1 MVDILLEI
9 SKKGERILIGNYI
22 FIHIIVEILD
32 YYYYGIIIVVLL
44 LLFYFVRN
52 IFVSI
57 KYSKNTR
64 TSMFT
69 ATVVLFTFILH
80 AYR

>member
-1 MVDILLEI
+1 M
-9 SKKGERILIGNYI
+9 GNYI
-22 FIHIIVEILD
+22 FIRIIVEILD
-32 YYYYGIIIVVLL
+32 YLLLLCSINIVVLL
-44 LLFYFVRN
+44 LSLLYFVRN

-69 ATVVLFTFILH
+69 ATVVLFTFMLH
-80 AYR
+80 AI